1 MWTGGVTAPLS
12 LQGGGQEMMVLT
24 EQQNASAIVAL
35 ERRAYS
41 SEHAHAAHAAH
52 VSHHAHRLHALLPS

>member
-1 MWTGGVTAPLS
+1 MWTEGVTAPLS

-41 SEHAHAAHAAH
+41 GEHAAHAAH